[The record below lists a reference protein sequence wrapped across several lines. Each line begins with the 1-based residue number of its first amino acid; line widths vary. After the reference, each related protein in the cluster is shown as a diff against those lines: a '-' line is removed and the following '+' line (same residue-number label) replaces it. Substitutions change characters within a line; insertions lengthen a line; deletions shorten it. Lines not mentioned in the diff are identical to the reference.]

1 MKLLKIMTLTSCAL
15 VLSSCSSQSMPL
27 EQAAKECRPPGDWT
41 WTNFLDARLWENT
54 LTFDQIDLNGNQLD
68 PDPICVLRKLGAD
81 ETVVKGVTS
90 ATTNQTYGAEWDD
103 ITVESQSVVSGDQV
117 LYNILITKK

>member
-1 MKLLKIMTLTSCAL
+1 MKLIKFSTLICCTL
-15 VLSSCSSQSMPL
+15 IFSSCSSQSMPL
-27 EQAAKECRPPGDWT
+27 EQAAKECRPPGNWT
-41 WTNFLDARLWENT
+41 WTNFIDARLWENT
-54 LTFDQIDLNGNQLD
+54 LSFDQIDLNDNQLD

-103 ITVESQSVVSGDQV
+103 ISVESQSVISGDQV

>member
-1 MKLLKIMTLTSCAL
+1 MKLLKILALISCAL

-27 EQAAKECRPPGDWT
+27 EQAAKECRPPGNWT
-41 WTNFLDARLWENT
+41 WTNLLDAQLRDNT
-54 LTFDQIDLNGNQLD
+54 LRFDQIDLNGNQLD

-81 ETVVKGVTS
+81 ELVVKGVTS
-90 ATTNQTYGAEWDD
+90 ATSNQTYGAEWDD

>member
-1 MKLLKIMTLTSCAL
+1 MKLLKILTLTSCAL

-54 LTFDQIDLNGNQLD
+54 LSFDQIDLNDNQLD

-103 ITVESQSVVSGDQV
+103 ITVESQSVTSGDQV